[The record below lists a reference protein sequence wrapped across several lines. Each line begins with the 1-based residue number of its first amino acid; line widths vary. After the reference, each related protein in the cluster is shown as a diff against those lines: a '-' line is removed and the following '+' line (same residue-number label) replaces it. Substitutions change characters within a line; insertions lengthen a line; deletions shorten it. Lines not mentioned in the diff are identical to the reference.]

1 MRLPPAPRRAFSIVL
16 AAVILVLG
24 AGTGAFASTPQSVPA
39 APYGDNDGSGPQFY
53 SGLNVDVRD
62 DVSGDIY
69 VSGQSITISGNVT
82 GDVIAAGQTI
92 NITGDVDGN
101 LRLAGQDVTI
111 SGEVSRSGTI
121 FASTIDLT
129 DTGSF
134 GDDLVGA
141 AGDIDIAGAIGRDVE
156 VGVGDLTIDG
166 TVGGNVTYN
175 SANEADISDGA
186 VSGTIEQIVPE
197 PNEEPTAGEKFVGWL
212 LGLLY
217 ALVALSLITL
227 AAGWL
232 LPRLLHR
239 VTNQLIPRPWKAL
252 LVGFVA
258 FIAVPL
264 VLLLLLATV
273 IGAPLALTA
282 LLVWLTLV
290 LATFVFSA
298 YYLGRLIFRD
308 RRHPVVMALV
318 GGLILIVAL
327 QIPWL
332 NVLVWFAMVFF
343 GLGAQLLAIYE
354 KRPWR
359 RELPAGAGFDPGA
372 GPAGG
377 APGTGPAGGP
387 RYDGGQPPPPP
398 AQTPPPVQP
407 PPVQPPPPAQ

>member
-1 MRLPPAPRRAFSIVL
+1 MRPPSSQRRVLPAVL
-16 AAVILVLG
+16 AALLLLLLT
-24 AGTGAFASTPQSVPA
+24 GTGAFASAPKSLTA

-53 SGLNVDVRD
+53 SGLNVNVSD
-62 DVSGDIY
+62 DVSGDVY
-69 VSGQSITISGNVT
+69 ASGQRITISGNVT
-82 GDVIAAGQTI
+82 GDVIAAGQNI
-92 NITGDVDGN
+92 NITGNVDGN
-101 LRLAGQDVTI
+101 VRLAGQDVTI

-121 FASTIDLT
+121 FASTVDVT

-141 AGDIDIAGAIGRDVE
+141 AGDIDIAGEVGRDVA

-175 SANEADISDGA
+175 SSNEADIADGA
-186 VSGTIEQIVPE
+186 VSGTTEQIVPQ
-197 PNEEPTAGEKFVGWL
+197 PNEEPTTGEKFAGWL

-217 ALVALSLITL
+217 ALVALSLITA

-239 VTNQLIPRPWKAL
+239 VTDQLIPRPWKAL

-258 FIAVPL
+258 FIVVPL
-264 VLLLLLATV
+264 VLLLLLFTV

-282 LLVWLTLV
+282 LLVWLTLM
-290 LATFVFSA
+290 LATFVFGA
-298 YYLGRLIFRD
+298 YYIGRLIFRN
-308 RRHPVVMALV
+308 RQHPVIMALV
-318 GGLILIVAL
+318 GGVVLIVAL

-343 GLGAQLLAIYE
+343 GLGAQLLALYE

-359 RELPAGAGFDPGA
+359 RELRAA
-372 GPAGG
+372 G
-377 APGTGPAGGP
+377 APGTGPAGTTG
-387 RYDGGQPPPPP
+387 YDGGQPPPPV
-398 AQTPPPVQP
+398 QPPPVQP

>member
-186 VSGTIEQIVPE
+186 VTGTIEQIVPE

-282 LLVWLTLV
+282 LLVWLTLM

-359 RELPAGAGFDPGA
+359 RELPAGAGLDPGA

>member
-1 MRLPPAPRRAFSIVL
+1 MRLPSSPRRAFSAVL
-16 AAVILVLG
+16 AVFILLLLT
-24 AGTGAFASTPQSVPA
+24 GTGAFASSPQSVPA

-62 DVSGDIY
+62 DVSGDVY
-69 VSGQSITISGNVT
+69 ASGQQITISGNVT

-92 NITGDVDGN
+92 TINGNVDGN
-101 LRLAGQDVTI
+101 VRIAGQDVTI
-111 SGEVSRSGTI
+111 NGEVSRSGTI
-121 FASTIDLT
+121 FASTINLT

-141 AGDIDIAGAIGRDVE
+141 AGDIDIAGEIGRDVE
-156 VGVGDLTIDG
+156 VGVGNLNIDG

-175 SANEADISDGA
+175 SANEASIADGA

-197 PNEEPTAGEKFVGWL
+197 PEEEPSAGEKFVGWL

-217 ALVALSLITL
+217 ALVALSIITVV
-227 AAGWL
+227 AAWL

-258 FIAVPL
+258 SIAVPL
-264 VLLLLLATV
+264 ALLLLLATV
-273 IGAPLALTA
+273 IGAPLALA
-282 LLVWLTLV
+282 GLLVWLTLM
-290 LATFVFSA
+290 LATFVFGA
-298 YYLGRLIFRD
+298 YYLGRLVFRD
-308 RRHPVVMALV
+308 RRHPVIMALV
-318 GGLILIVAL
+318 GGVILIVAL

-332 NVLVWFAMVFF
+332 NVLVWLAMVFF

-359 RELPAGAGFDPGA
+359 RELPAGGAPGA
-372 GPAGG
+372 GPS
-377 APGTGPAGGP
+377 TGPVGGR

-398 AQTPPPVQP
+398 VQP
-407 PPVQPPPPAQ
+407 PPAAQ

>member
-1 MRLPPAPRRAFSIVL
+1 MLL
-16 AAVILVLG
+16 LLLT
-24 AGTGAFASTPQSVPA
+24 GTGAFASTPKSLTA

-62 DVSGDIY
+62 DVSGDVY
-69 VSGQSITISGNVT
+69 VSGQRITISGNVT

-101 LRLAGQDVTI
+101 VRLAGQDVTI

-121 FASTIDLT
+121 FASTIDVT

-141 AGDIDIAGAIGRDVE
+141 AGDIDIAGEIGRDMA

-197 PNEEPTAGEKFVGWL
+197 PNEEPTAGEKFAGWL

-217 ALVALSLITL
+217 ALVALSLITV

-258 FIAVPL
+258 FVAVPL
-264 VLLLLLATV
+264 VLVLLLFTV
-273 IGAPLALTA
+273 IGAPLALAA
-282 LLVWLTLV
+282 LLVWLTLM
-290 LATFVFSA
+290 LATFVFGA
-298 YYLGRLIFRD
+298 YYIGRLIFRG
-308 RRHPVVMALV
+308 RRHPVIMALV
-318 GGLILIVAL
+318 GGLILIIAL

-359 RELPAGAGFDPGA
+359 RELPAGAGFDPG
-372 GPAGG
+372 
-377 APGTGPAGGP
+377 TGPAGGP

>member
-1 MRLPPAPRRAFSIVL
+1 MLL
-16 AAVILVLG
+16 LLLT
-24 AGTGAFASTPQSVPA
+24 GTGAFASTPKSLTA
-39 APYGDNDGSGPQFY
+39 APYGDNDGSGPQFH

-62 DVSGDIY
+62 DVSGDVY
-69 VSGQSITISGNVT
+69 VSGQRITISGNVT

-101 LRLAGQDVTI
+101 VRLAGQDVTI

-308 RRHPVVMALV
+308 RRHPVVMAPV